1 MHVFMKFF
9 GFAVED
15 IDVADERQ
23 FRCRLLRRL
32 RETRNAG
39 YDYQ

>member
-1 MHVFMKFF
+1 MQFF

-23 FRCRLLRRL
+23 FRGRLLRSL
-32 RETRNAG
+32 CETRYTG
-39 YDYQ
+39 DDSH